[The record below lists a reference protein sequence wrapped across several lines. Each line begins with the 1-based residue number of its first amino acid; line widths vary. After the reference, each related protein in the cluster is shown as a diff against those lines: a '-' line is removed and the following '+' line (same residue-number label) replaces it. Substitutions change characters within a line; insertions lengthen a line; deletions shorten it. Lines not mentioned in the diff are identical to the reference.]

1 MKRQMLAVAAVVLGL
16 AMISPEVARAE
27 TGAGQEYGDGEGISG
42 EFQLAKA
49 AKPKKK
55 KRA

>member
-27 TGAGQEYGDGEGISG
+27 TGAGQKYGDGEGISG

-49 AKPKKK
+49 ATPKKK